1 MWLESSIKEDKE
13 STSFCHINRRH
24 VVRNLLRHLCSVGTD
39 HILVTRPKVS
49 IFNESVITHARKPL
63 GLWSSYPQQLM
74 KPATGNPTITSIIC
88 FNDGQ
93 VIHIVQFFSSYY
105 RVVVY
110 KLLSKSCATLLG
122 MLWIGILLLP
132 LDGFRKAPTT
142 APLSVR

>member
-93 VIHIVQFFSSYY
+93 VIHIVQFFSFLSACQLAARSYLEA
-105 RVVVY
+105 RNDVGI
-110 KLLSKSCATLLG
+110 LSKGKKHQRC
-122 MLWIGILLLP
+122 
-132 LDGFRKAPTT
+132 
-142 APLSVR
+142 